1 MKSWIFS
8 VRATSFSSPLRL
20 AFAGGLLLLLAACSQ
35 SARFSGDLA
44 SGPATPPATPLSS
57 ARVQAS
63 ISALDITGFV
73 DPAALAL
80 MTDSDRVEAT
90 SAQYN
95 ILQFGR
101 PGAPRN
107 WNGKTG
113 NSGEISVGPF
123 VRVNLLDCRD
133 FTHTVKI
140 ASQSFRKSG
149 TACRTQDG
157 KWEVEAAS

>member
-1 MKSWIFS
+1 MDFS
-8 VRATSFSSPLRL
+8 VRATSFTSPPRL
-20 AFAGGLLLLLAACSQ
+20 AFAGGLLLALAACSQ

-44 SGPATPPATPLSS
+44 SGPTTPSTPPITS
-57 ARVQAS
+57 ARVDAS
-63 ISALDITGFV
+63 ISALDIAGFV
-73 DPAALAL
+73 DSSALAR
-80 MTDSDRVEAT
+80 MTDSDRIEAT

-133 FTHTVKI
+133 FTHTVRV
-140 ASQSFRKSG
+140 AGQSYRKSG
-149 TACRTQDG
+149 TACRTGDG
-157 KWEVEAAS
+157 KWQVETAS